1 MSSNES
7 FWQSLKR
14 GLSKTSARLSEG
26 IRNIFGGKAD
36 VDQSTLKAL
45 RDLLIS
51 TDMGPDVADFFTQK
65 ISTLKFTD
73 SVAEE
78 VRLKLASEIENFL
91 QPRSAPITITHTPH
105 IILLCGVNGSGKTT
119 TVAKLAHKFMKK
131 NMSVIIGACDTFR
144 AAAVEQLNVWA
155 ERISCPIV
163 TGTIGA
169 DAASVAYKT
178 VERAVKEH
186 FDVVIIDTAGRL
198 HNHKNLMEEL
208 AKICR
213 VIRRHDEKAPHDIIL
228 VLDATIGQNTFTQ
241 VEMFSSFVDVG
252 GLILTK
258 LDGTA
263 KGGVVL
269 RVSQKYNLMIHAIG
283 TGEGIE
289 DLEDF
294 SATNFAKSLL
304 EI

>member
-241 VEMFSSFVDVG
+241 VEMFSSFVEVG

>member
-294 SATNFAKSLL
+294 SASNFAKSLL

>member
-78 VRLKLASEIENFL
+78 VRIKLASEIENFL

-178 VERAVKEH
+178 VARAVKEH

-294 SATNFAKSLL
+294 SASNFAKSLL